1 MNRLQNYEI
10 IFEKEFLSIDTAVRQ
25 KAGALLPVIPDRLK
39 WDDFLATVKA
49 EWKTWRSNLERYT
62 YCLAVLYGGLAFYE
76 YGENTFWPHFG
87 KTIGSE
93 SLPANQITEINSAFS
108 KVTERLGLRLQ
119 CRKSGTDFVGSAVY
133 HIGIPLSLWD
143 GFLEICEWALWRDDW
158 KTLSDMEWA
167 ESVGKRVGGRQRLKK
182 FLIDNR
188 EVASVLI
195 KEMLDA
201 REILIE
207 NERLTINDLRQA
219 CLLRSEYFDEVPET
233 AEFLRPKAPDSLF
246 EDSARLIWN
255 EQRSRISLHLPGV
268 ATDKL
273 PATWRIGALTQQA
286 SSTPDELVLN
296 SLAFATSLLLKLE
309 SGQQSETQKLQGLKP
324 WGLFDLENGGRLVSR
339 RRELLPIRNYVLLS
353 QEKIE
358 EISRKGFEED
368 ENPVNESIELQDGTA
383 CFITRLWPVGKFAEL
398 SLKYDGSVSKIR
410 FRTDSKIEARFF
422 IGKGSHAAYFEHL
435 QNSIKIE
442 ELPILCV
449 SLPYGYFKDNEVE
462 LDKKFKVLIDG
473 KSASGGK
480 WRYLPPQ
487 ADDDKE
493 FYFWEWGSNRPVVE
507 IKHGSMRSFTELRY
521 SIPSLRGERIL
532 SVESPEFKDTFKIY
546 KDDPKYGM
554 EKCWKDLPGVFLPWF
569 LLCQPATG
577 LKCEGM
583 KWDDLMLAKDIIAPN
598 LRISSYLLRKYADE
612 GLLEQKGRRWMIK
625 ESRATFIPFEQ
636 NKCRLQYCGNPS
648 IIWGLYRLMYHKM
661 PVNHLPIIEIIEKRG
676 VPPYL
681 QMIWNL
687 NLRGDIERYLKKKGV
702 RICQK
707 LWIH

>member
-1 MNRLQNYEI
+1 MNRLPSYEI
-10 IFEKEFLSIDTAVRQ
+10 DFEKEFLRIDTAVRQ
-25 KAGALLPVIPDRLK
+25 QAGALLPVIPNRVK
-39 WDDFLATVKA
+39 WDDFLIAVKA
-49 EWKTWRSNLERYT
+49 EWKTWGSNLEQYT

-76 YGENTFWPHFG
+76 YDENMFWPQFA
-87 KTIGSE
+87 TAIGSE
-93 SLPANQITEINSAFS
+93 PLPTNQQTKINLAFS
-108 KVTERLGLRLQ
+108 KVAERLGLRLQ
-119 CRKSGTDFVGSAVY
+119 SRENRTDFVGSAVY

-143 GFLEICEWALWRDDW
+143 GFIEICEWALWRDDW
-158 KTLSDMEWA
+158 KTLSDKEWA
-167 ESVGKRVGGRQRLKK
+167 EFVGKRAGSRQRLKK

-188 EVASVLI
+188 EVASALI

-201 REILIE
+201 REILIKD
-207 NERLTINDLRQA
+207 ERLTINVLKQA
-219 CLLRSEYFDEVPET
+219 CFLRSEYFDEVPEM

-246 EDSARLIWN
+246 DDRARLVWN

-273 PATWRIGALTQQA
+273 PATWRIGTLTHEA
-286 SSTPDELVLN
+286 ASTPDELVLN
-296 SLAFATSLLLKLE
+296 SVAFATSLLLKLE

-324 WGLFDLENGGRLVSR
+324 WGLFDLEIGGRLVSR
-339 RRELLPIRNYVLLS
+339 RRELLPLRNYALIS
-353 QEKIE
+353 HEKIE

-368 ENPVNESIELQDGTA
+368 ENPFNELIELQDGTA

-398 SLKYDGSVSKIR
+398 SLKYDGNRSKIR
-410 FRTDSKIEARFF
+410 FRTDSKIEAQFF
-422 IGKGSHAAYFEHL
+422 IGKGSHAAYFERL
-435 QNSIKIE
+435 QDIIKIE

-449 SLPYGYFKDNEVE
+449 SLPYGYFKNNEVE

-473 KSASGGK
+473 KLAGGK
-480 WRYLPPQ
+480 WKHLPPQ

-493 FYFWEWGSNRPVVE
+493 FYFWDWSSHRPVIE
-507 IKHGSMRSFTELRY
+507 IKHGNMISFTELRY
-521 SIPSLRGERIL
+521 STPSLKGERIL

-554 EKCWKDLPGVFLPWF
+554 GKCWEDLPGVFLPWF
-569 LLCQPATG
+569 LLCQPTTG
-577 LKCEGM
+577 MKCEGM

-598 LRISSYLLRKYADE
+598 LRISYYLLRKYADE
-612 GLLEQKGRRWMIK
+612 GLLTQKGRRWMIK
-625 ESRATFIPFEQ
+625 ESRATFIPFKQDNCKLE
-636 NKCRLQYCGNPS
+636 YCGDPS
-648 IIWGLYRLMYHKM
+648 ILWGLYRLMYHKM
-661 PVNHLPIIEIIEKRG
+661 PVNKLPIIEIIEKRG

-687 NLRGDIERYLKKKGV
+687 SLHGDIERYLKKKGV

>member
-1 MNRLQNYEI
+1 MNRLPSYEI
-10 IFEKEFLSIDTAVRQ
+10 NFEKEIQRIDLPLRQ
-25 KAGALLPVIPDRLK
+25 KAGALLPVIPDRVK
-39 WDDFLATVKA
+39 WDDFLTAVKA
-49 EWKTWRSNLERYT
+49 EWKTWRSNLEQCT

-76 YGENTFWPHFG
+76 YDENTFWPKFA
-87 KTIGSE
+87 KAIGSE
-93 SLPANQITEINSAFS
+93 SLPPNQQTEINLAFS
-108 KVTERLGLRLQ
+108 KMAERLGLKLQ
-119 CRKSGTDFVGSAVY
+119 RRENRTDFVGSAVY
-133 HIGIPLSLWD
+133 YIGIPLSLWD

-158 KTLSDMEWA
+158 KTLSDKEWA
-167 ESVGKRVGGRQRLKK
+167 EFVGKRVGGRQRLKK

-188 EVASVLI
+188 EVAITLV
-195 KEMLDA
+195 KEMIDA
-201 REILIE
+201 REILIG
-207 NERLTINDLRQA
+207 NERLTINDLKQA
-219 CLLRSEYFDEVPET
+219 CLLRPEYFDEVPET

-246 EDSARLIWN
+246 EDRARLVWN
-255 EQRSRISLHLPGV
+255 EQRHRISLHLPGV
-268 ATDKL
+268 AADKL
-273 PATWRIGALTQQA
+273 PATWRIGALTQEA
-286 SSTPDELVLN
+286 ASTPDELVLN
-296 SLAFATSLLLKLE
+296 SVAFATSLLLKLE

-324 WGLFDLENGGRLVSR
+324 WGLFDLEIGGRLVSR
-339 RRELLPIRNYVLLS
+339 RRELLPLRNYALIS
-353 QEKIE
+353 REKIK

-422 IGKGSHAAYFEHL
+422 IGKGSHAAYFERLHDI
-435 QNSIKIE
+435 IKIE
-442 ELPILCV
+442 KLPILCV

-462 LDKKFKVLIDG
+462 LDKKFKVLVDDNL
-473 KSASGGK
+473 ACGK
-480 WRYLPPQ
+480 WKHLPPQ

-493 FYFWEWGSNRPVVE
+493 FYFWEWGSDRPVIE
-507 IKHGSMRSFTELRY
+507 IKHGNMRSFTELRY
-521 SIPSLRGERIL
+521 STPSLKGERIL

-546 KDDPKYGM
+546 KDDPKHGM
-554 EKCWKDLPGVFLPWF
+554 GKCWENLPGVFLPWF

-583 KWDDLMLAKDIIAPN
+583 KWDDLMLAKDVIAPN
-598 LRISSYLLRKYADE
+598 LRISYYLLRKYADE

-636 NKCRLQYCGNPS
+636 NKCQLEYCGNSS
-648 IIWGLYRLMYHKM
+648 ILWGLYRLMYHKM
-661 PVNHLPIIEIIEKRG
+661 PVNQLPIIEIIEKRG
-676 VPPYL
+676 LPPYL

-687 NLRGDIERYLKKKGV
+687 SLRGEIERYLRKKGV